1 MENINTKKVLSIYVT
16 AGFPSLNDTMP
27 ILKSLEANGVDM
39 IELGMPY
46 SDPLADGPTIQKSSM
61 QAIENGMTL
70 KVLFEQI
77 RDLKKEISVP
87 VLLMGYIN
95 TVMQYGFDAF
105 CKKCEEVGISG
116 VIIPD
121 LPYLE
126 YKTLYKELFM
136 KHNLNNVFL
145 ITPQTSDE
153 RIRLLDEETT
163 GFLYLVSTSSTTGG
177 NKTVNDAGAYLKRVH
192 ELNLKSKT
200 IVGFNIKD
208 KESFNFATTYADG
221 AIIGSAFVN
230 HIKESKNLPE
240 SISQFIKGIR

>member
-1 MENINTKKVLSIYVT
+1 MENTNTKKVLSIYVT

-61 QAIENGMTL
+61 QAIGNGMTL

-77 RDLKKEISVP
+77 KDLKKEISVP

-200 IVGFNIKD
+200 VVGFNIKD
-208 KESFNFATTYADG
+208 KESFEFATKYADG
-221 AIIGSAFVN
+221 AIIGSAFVS